1 MNWKTILTLSL
12 LGAIMG
18 LLSVYGISKGYIE
31 FALWMIIALISAL
44 TIERTTQ
51 KQLVTHGFIVGF
63 LDGLFHGIVVS
74 IFATTY
80 FMNRPEVL
88 EQYSQMGEGIPLRL
102 YPVIASVL
110 TGIVYGL
117 FIGLIVYL
125 TRKTTK
131 RQFS

>member
-1 MNWKTILTLSL
+1 MNWKTILSLSIF
-12 LGAIMG
+12 GIIMG
-18 LLSVYGISKGYIE
+18 LLSVYGISKGFIE
-31 FALWMIIALISAL
+31 FALWMVIAVISAL
-44 TIERTTQ
+44 AIERTTRD
-51 KQLVTHGFIVGF
+51 KLVTHGFLVGF

-74 IFATTY
+74 ILADTY

-88 EQYSQMGEGIPLRL
+88 ELYMQMGETIPVRFF
-102 YPVIASVL
+102 PIIASVL

-125 TRKTTK
+125 TRKSTK

>member
-31 FALWMIIALISAL
+31 FALWMVIALISAL

-51 KQLVTHGFIVGF
+51 KQLVTHGFLVGF
-63 LDGLFHGIVVS
+63 LDGLFHGIVVA
-74 IFATTY
+74 IFADTY

-88 EQYSQMGEGIPLRL
+88 EQYMQMGEGIPLSL